1 VIEEKRNKWVSL
13 GRRLV
18 AWLCL
23 VLPLSVFAAG
33 AQKLGSTDAVLD
45 ALRQNRGDVVLAF
58 IDSPADQSS
67 SLRNIQGLLS
77 VYTVTLNGEGL
88 GRIRRNSVL
97 HVKPRLGVNRLV
109 IEDAFDANKKIEL
122 TFPAMR
128 SAGVSTSIVEIRTSR
143 QFTWIEALK
152 LSGREVQAIED
163 ALVSDQTG
171 GISRVLRLIRL
182 RGKETMKAAVKP
194 VNWSRGVVSSSVH
207 GESHSDSGSN
217 SEETPSVEN
226 SSPATLGEPEG
237 AVESN
242 SMAADVS
249 ESASDAS
256 DGDVSEQSAT
266 ESSPSISADRR
277 SYY

>member
-1 VIEEKRNKWVSL
+1 MSL
-13 GRRLV
+13 GRFV
-18 AWLCL
+18 AWFCV

-33 AQKLGSTDAVLD
+33 AQKLGSTGAVLD

-77 VYTVTLNGEGL
+77 VYTVTLNGEDL
-88 GRIRRNSVL
+88 GRIRRNSVV
-97 HVKPRLGVNRLV
+97 HIRPRLGVNRLV
-109 IEDAFDANKKIEL
+109 IKDAFKADQKTEV

-128 SAGVSTSIVEIRTSR
+128 SAGVSTSIVEVRTSR

-152 LSGREVQAIED
+152 LSDRDVQEIED
-163 ALVSDQTG
+163 ALISDQTG
-171 GISRVLRLIRL
+171 GMSRVLRLIRS
-182 RGKETMKAAVKP
+182 RGKETAKETVKR

-207 GESHSDSGSN
+207 GESNSDSGSY
-217 SEETPSVEN
+217 SEGALSDEN
-226 SSPATLGEPEG
+226 SSTTASGEPDA

-242 SMAADVS
+242 SIADDVP
-249 ESASDAS
+249 ESASEAF
-256 DGDVSEQSAT
+256 DGAVSEPSES